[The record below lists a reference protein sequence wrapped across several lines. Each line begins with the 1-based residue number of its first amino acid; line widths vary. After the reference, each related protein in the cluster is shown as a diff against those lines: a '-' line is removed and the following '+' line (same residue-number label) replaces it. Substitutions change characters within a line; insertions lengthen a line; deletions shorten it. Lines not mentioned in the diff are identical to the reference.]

1 MEIKIN
7 IVTFKSTKKKMLIY
21 KEKIQIYVYIYDI
34 CMYDII
40 LNYNNIAT
48 DLSLFEVITYKTAV
62 FPV

>member
-1 MEIKIN
+1 
-7 IVTFKSTKKKMLIY
+7 MLIY

-34 CMYDII
+34 CVYDII
-40 LNYNNIAT
+40 INYNNIAT